1 MTLRQELD
9 AIRNEPDAYLFH
21 EHLEEHND
29 AFYFHEFAD
38 AAKRHGLEYLAE
50 ADLGDMLVSNFPPEV
65 AQTLQRVAT
74 DIIRME
80 QYMDFVRN
88 RMFRQTLLVHQGAP
102 IRRNLDGRVLKGLLV
117 TSAAGPNRRSRC

>member
-1 MTLRQELD
+1 
-9 AIRNEPDAYLFH
+9 
-21 EHLEEHND
+21 
-29 AFYFHEFAD
+29 
-38 AAKRHGLEYLAE
+38 
-50 ADLGDMLVSNFPPEV
+50 MLVTNFPPEV

-102 IRRNLDGRVLKGLLV
+102 IRRNLDGRVVKGLLLS
-117 TSAAGPNRRSRC
+117 SAARPESAQPVLAQGVSETLQSPPTGASTT